1 MNPRPSRQ
9 KPPQRGTRTR
19 LGGPQMRRRRSG
31 MHDSVTIP
39 PQDPGEESSDEEV
52 EWPLCDDVQ
61 DLEVPLC
68 EDIHDHDRYP

>member
-1 MNPRPSRQ
+1 
-9 KPPQRGTRTR
+9 
-19 LGGPQMRRRRSG
+19 

-52 EWPLCDDVQ
+52 EWPQCDDVQ